1 MAEEFT
7 AKFKVDISDLKKNIQ
22 EANKQIKLANAT
34 FKKETAGMTDWTK
47 NADGL
52 SSKLKQLDSTLQGQK
67 SKLADYKSQL
77 DKQKEAYEKNSSLV
91 EEFKTKLKQLADQG
105 VAKTSEEYKKYESAL
120 KNAAKEQQN
129 NEKAIDDLNLTILEQ
144 EAAVNKT
151 EAEVKKYETALSNLE
166 SEQKA
171 AKEAA
176 EKQKTAYEE
185 LESTINSQQTELNEL
200 KSKYSDVVLQQGKSS
215 DAAQDL
221 AGQIDKLSGELA
233 DNKAKL
239 QDADKAADELDQSL
253 DDLGE
258 SSENA
263 GGGFTVMKGAL
274 ANLVAEGI
282 RMATQAIKDFV
293 AETINVGKEFDSSM
307 SQVAAVSGATGD
319 DLQALR
325 DKAKEMGSTTKFTAS
340 EAADAFNYMAMA
352 GWKTEDMLGG
362 ISGVLNLA
370 AAGNTDLATTSDIVT
385 DALTAFGQSADD
397 AGRLADIMAA
407 ASSNANTNVEMMGET
422 FKYVAPVAGAMGYS
436 MEDASVAIGLMAN
449 AGIKGSQAGTY
460 LRSILSRLAAPPK
473 EAATAMDE
481 LGISITNA
489 DGTMKPMSE
498 VIEILRQKFDG
509 LSEAEQTQYAKH
521 IAGQEAMSGLL
532 AIVNAAPAAFDKL
545 TDAVNNSEGAA
556 ERMAETMQD
565 NLGGDL
571 TKLGSQFEGV
581 QLTLY
586 EKFEPAL
593 RSGVEALSKMLD
605 GISWVIE
612 KISEFSEWLNS
623 GSVAAEAFKVVVIAV
638 SAAVAGFLAVIG
650 AQAAWTGLIALLGK
664 AKTAFMALSAA
675 MAANPIGLVVAAIS
689 ALVAAFI
696 YLWNTSEDFRNFWIG
711 LWEKIQKFVSDAV
724 KKISEFFTNL
734 WSDIKDVWST
744 VSTWFNEKVV
754 QPIVGFF
761 NDLWERA
768 TEIWN
773 NIVNS
778 IKDTVSSVANWINE
792 NVIQPIV
799 GFFMDY
805 IWPIIDK
812 VAEIVAKIIEI
823 LVALATFVG
832 TWINDNIVEPVVEG
846 VKNIYKKVSEW
857 VKKAWDY
864 VVNLWNKVATWFDEN
879 VITPVANLFSNLWT
893 GIKNVF
899 ANVKS
904 WFSEKF
910 TAAKNAVTNAW
921 SPIANWFSEKY
932 QAIKN
937 VFAKV
942 KDWFAEK
949 FGAAWTAIKNKFS
962 SWGDFWSGLW
972 TKVKDKFTNIGTNIS
987 NAIGNS
993 IRSGINGVISM
1004 IENTINSAIG
1014 LINGAINLINKLPG
1028 VNVGK
1033 IGGLNLPRLAQGGVL
1048 KKGQVGLLEGT
1059 GAEAVVPLDRNKMW
1073 VRAVASD
1080 MLDELRG
1087 QAGGGITN
1095 NRSMTNSRVNNFTQ
1109 NIYAPQQPSRI
1120 ELYRQTKNL
1129 LALVE
1134 TGV

>member
-7 AKFKVDISDLKKNIQ
+7 AKFKVDISDLKKNIT

-34 FKKETAGMTDWTK
+34 FKSETAGMTNWTK

-52 SSKLKQLDSTLQGQK
+52 SAKLKQLDTVLSQQK
-67 SKLADYKSQL
+67 SQLSSYKSQL
-77 DKQKEAYEKNSSLV
+77 DKQKEAYAENGTRADQLKA
-91 EEFKTKLKQLADQG
+91 KLKELAEQG
-105 VAKTSEEYKKYESAL
+105 VAKTDEEYKKYQSSL
-120 KNAAKEQQN
+120 KSVIKEQQN
-129 NEKAIDDLNLTILEQ
+129 NEKAIEDLNLQILDQ
-144 EAAVNKT
+144 EATVRKT
-151 EAEVKKYETALSNLE
+151 ETEIGKYESSLSSLKE
-166 SEQKA
+166 EQKKA
-171 AKEAA
+171 EEAA
-176 EKQKTAYEE
+176 NRQKTAYEE
-185 LESTINSQQTELNEL
+185 LESTIDSQQTQLNQL
-200 KSKYSDVVLQQGKSS
+200 KTEYSNVVVEQGKNSE
-215 DAAQDL
+215 AAQKL
-221 AGQIDKLSGELA
+221 AGQIDNLSGELA

-239 QDADKAADELDQSL
+239 QDADKAADDLDQTL

-263 GGGFTVMKGAL
+263 GSGFTVMKGAL

-293 AETINVGKEFDSSM
+293 AETIKVGQEFDSSM

-319 DLQALR
+319 DLVALR

-385 DALTAFGQSADD
+385 DALTAFGQSASD

-407 ASSNANTNVEMMGET
+407 ASSNANTNVELMGET

-436 MEDASVAIGLMAN
+436 MEDSAVAIGLMAN
-449 AGIKGSQAGTY
+449 AGIKGSQAGTS

-473 EAATAMDE
+473 EAATAMDA

-532 AIVNAAPAAFDKL
+532 AIVNAAPADYDKL
-545 TDAVNNSEGAA
+545 TSAVNNSSGAA
-556 ERMAETMQD
+556 EKMAEIMQD

-571 TKLGSQFEGV
+571 TKLSSQFEGV
-581 QLTLY
+581 QIALY
-586 EKFEPAL
+586 EKLEPAL
-593 RSGVEALSKMLD
+593 RAGVEVLSGLIDKLSWIIENGETIATVIIAVGTAVGTFLAIVNRQAILTAFIGLLSK
-605 GISWVIE
+605 I
-612 KISEFSEWLNS
+612 KT
-623 GSVAAEAFKVVVIAV
+623 
-638 SAAVAGFLAVIG
+638 GFLALNAV
-650 AQAAWTGLIALLGK
+650 
-664 AKTAFMALSAA
+664 
-675 MAANPIGLVVAAIS
+675 MAANPIGLIIS
-689 ALVAAFI
+689 LIAGLVAAFI
-696 YLWNTSEDFRNFWIG
+696 YLWNTSEEFRNFWIG
-711 LWEKIQKFVSDAV
+711 LWEKIKNYVLNAV
-724 KKISEFFTNL
+724 TKIGEFFTKL
-734 WSDIKDVWST
+734 WDNIKSIWST
-744 VSTWFNEKVV
+744 VSTWFDEKVIK
-754 QPIVGFF
+754 PIVGFF
-761 NDLWERA
+761 NDLWTKA

-773 NIVNS
+773 NIVSS
-778 IKDTVSSVANWINE
+778 IKDTVSGVANWIND
-792 NVIQPIV
+792 NVIQPVV

-812 VAEIVAKIIEI
+812 VAEIVAKIVEI

-832 TWINDNIVEPVVEG
+832 TWINDNIVQPVVDGIKNLYEK
-846 VKNIYKKVSEW
+846 VKSW

-864 VVNLWNKVATWFDEN
+864 VVNLWKTIASWFNEN
-879 VITPVANLFSNLWT
+879 VITPLSTLFSNLWE

-899 ANVKS
+899 SKVKD

-910 TAAKNAVTNAW
+910 TAAKNAVTSAF
-921 SPIANWFSEKY
+921 SPIADWFSQKY
-932 QAIKN
+932 TAIKN

-942 KDWFAEK
+942 KDWFADK
-949 FGAAWTAIKNKFS
+949 FGAAWTAIKNKFA
-962 SWGDFWSGLW
+962 SWGEFWGGLW
-972 TKVKDKFTNIGTNIS
+972 DKIKSKFSSLGTSIS
-987 NAIGNS
+987 NAIGGS

-1014 LINGAINLINKLPG
+1014 LINGAIGLINKLPG

-1033 IGGLNLPRLAQGGVL
+1033 IGGLSLPRLAQGGVL
-1048 KKGQVGLLEGT
+1048 AKGQVGLLEGS
-1059 GAEAVVPLDRNKMW
+1059 GAEAVVPLERNKMW

-1087 QAGGGITN
+1087 QMGGSVAN
-1095 NRSMTNSRVNNFTQ
+1095 NSSMSKSMVQNFTQ

-1129 LALVE
+1129 LALAE
-1134 TGV
+1134 RGI

>member
-52 SSKLKQLDSTLQGQK
+52 DAKLKQLDTTLKEQK
-67 SKLADYKSQL
+67 SKLSDYRSQL
-77 DKQKEAYEKNSSLV
+77 DRQKEAYEKNGQLV
-91 EEFKTKLKQLADQG
+91 EEFKSKLKQLADQG
-105 VAKTSEEYKKYESAL
+105 VSKASEEYKKYETAL

-144 EAAVNKT
+144 EAAVKKT
-151 EAEVKKYETALSNLE
+151 EAEVGKYETALSSLKDE
-166 SEQKA
+166 EKA
-171 AKEAA
+171 AQEAA
-176 EKQKTAYEE
+176 KKQKTAYEE
-185 LESTINSQQTELNEL
+185 LESTIDSQQTELNNL
-200 KSKYSDVVLQQGKSS
+200 KSKYADVVLQQGKSS
-215 DAAQDL
+215 DAAQEL
-221 AGQIDKLSGELA
+221 AGEIDKLSGELS
-233 DNKAKL
+233 DNKKQL
-239 QDADKAADELDQSL
+239 QDADSAADDLDKSL
-253 DDLGE
+253 EDLSD

-274 ANLVAEGI
+274 ADLVAEGI
-282 RMATQAIKDFV
+282 RMATEAIKDFV
-293 AETINVGKEFDSSM
+293 SETINVGKEFDSSM

-436 MEDASVAIGLMAN
+436 MEDSAVAIGLMAN
-449 AGIKGSQAGTY
+449 AGIKGSQAGTS
-460 LRSILSRLAAPPK
+460 LRSILTRLAAPPK
-473 EAATAMDE
+473 EAATAMEE
-481 LGISITNA
+481 LGIQITNA
-489 DGTMKPMSE
+489 DGTMKPFSE
-498 VIEILRQKFDG
+498 VIDILRASFDG

-521 IAGQEAMSGLL
+521 LAGQEAMSGLL
-532 AIVNAAPAAFDKL
+532 AIVNAAPADFNKL
-545 TDAVNNSEGAA
+545 TDAVNNSQGAA
-556 ERMAETMQD
+556 ESMAETMQD

-605 GISWVIE
+605 GLLWIIE
-612 KISEFSEWLNS
+612 KGSQFVDWLNG
-623 GSVAAEAFKVVVIAV
+623 GSKAAEAFKLVVITV
-638 SAAVAGFLAVIG
+638 GAALAGFLAVVA
-650 AQAAWTGLIALLGK
+650 AQAAWTGLISMLGK
-664 AKTAFMALSAA
+664 VKTAFMALSAA

-689 ALVAAFI
+689 ALVAAFV

-711 LWEKIQKFVSDAV
+711 LWEKIKNFVSEAV
-724 KKISEFFTNL
+724 TKISEFFTNL
-734 WSDIKDVWST
+734 WSGIKEVWST

-761 NDLWERA
+761 NDLWARA

-778 IKDTVSSVANWINE
+778 IKDTVSGVASWINE

-799 GFFMDY
+799 NFFMEF

-812 VAEIVAKIIEI
+812 VAEIVAKICEI

-832 TWINDNIVEPVVEG
+832 TWIKDNIVAPVVDG
-846 VKNIYKKVSEW
+846 VKEIYKKVSEW

-864 VVNLWNKVATWFDEN
+864 VVGIWSKVSSWFDEK
-879 VITPVANLFSNLWT
+879 VVTPVATLFSNLWT

-910 TAAKNAVTNAW
+910 QAAKNAVTNAW
-921 SPIANWFSEKY
+921 SPIANWFSQKY
-932 QAIKN
+932 SAIKN
-937 VFAKV
+937 VFANV
-942 KDWFAEK
+942 KTWFGNK
-949 FGAAWTAIKNKFS
+949 FGDAWTAIKNKFA
-962 SWGDFWSGLW
+962 SWGSFWDGLW
-972 TKVKDKFTNIGTNIS
+972 TKVKNKFSGIGSNIA
-987 NAIGNS
+987 NAISGS

-1014 LINGAINLINKLPG
+1014 LINGAIGLINKLPG

-1033 IGGLNLPRLAQGGVL
+1033 IGGLSLPRLAQGGVL
-1048 KKGQVGLLEGT
+1048 KKGQVGLLEGD

-1087 QAGGGITN
+1087 QAGA
-1095 NRSMTNSRVNNFTQ
+1095 RVNTSNMNNSKSMNFTQ
-1109 NIYAPQQPSRI
+1109 NFYAPQQPSRI

-1129 LALVE
+1129 LALAE
-1134 TGV
+1134 RGI